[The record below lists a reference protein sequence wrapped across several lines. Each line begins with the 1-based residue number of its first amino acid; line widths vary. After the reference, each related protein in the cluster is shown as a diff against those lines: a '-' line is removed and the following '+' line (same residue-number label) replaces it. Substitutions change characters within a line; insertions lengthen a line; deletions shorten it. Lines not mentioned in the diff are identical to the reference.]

1 MFVRAMVAAGLAMLG
16 AALMADR
23 ADAQAYPHKLV
34 KLVVPFT
41 AGGPVDVMA
50 RVIGQQLSIALGQ
63 PVVVD
68 NRPGAGGTLAAKSV
82 ATADPDGYTLL
93 FGSAGSQVISPALY
107 RNIGYDPVAAFAP
120 IAMVSNVPNVLVVTP
135 ALPARTL
142 QEFVA
147 YAKSRPGK
155 LNYGAVI
162 GTPPHLMVELFKLTT
177 GTDIVLIP
185 YKGAAQATTD
195 MIAGQIDMSIFAMS
209 TMAAAVKDN
218 RLRALAVTS
227 AARQPE
233 LPEVPTMRESGFA
246 DFPPGSWQGIL
257 APTHTPREIVVRLN
271 TAINDCLRSA
281 ELRANFVR
289 LGADAVISTPE
300 EFATTIAGETRKWQ
314 AVANAANLKAD

>member
-1 MFVRAMVAAGLAMLG
+1 MFIRALVTAGLVQCG
-16 AALMADR
+16 AALA
-23 ADAQAYPHKLV
+23 AGGASAQPYPHKLV

-50 RVIGQQLSIALGQ
+50 RLIGQQLSIALGQ
-63 PVVVD
+63 PVVID

-82 ATADPDGYTLL
+82 AVADPDGYTLL

-107 RNIGYDPVAAFAP
+107 RNIGYDPITAFAP

-195 MIAGQIDMSIFAMS
+195 MVAGQIDMSIFATS
-209 TMAAAVKDN
+209 TMAAAVKDG
-218 RLRALAVTS
+218 RLRGLAVTS
-227 AARQPE
+227 AARQPT
-233 LPEVPTMRESGFA
+233 LPDVPTMRESGIA

-257 APTHTPREIVVRLN
+257 APAQTPRDIVVRLN
-271 TAINDCLRSA
+271 AVINDCLRSA
-281 ELRANFVR
+281 ELKANFVR

-300 EFATTIAGETRKWQ
+300 EFVTTIAAETQKWQ
-314 AVANAANLKAD
+314 AVAHAASLKVD